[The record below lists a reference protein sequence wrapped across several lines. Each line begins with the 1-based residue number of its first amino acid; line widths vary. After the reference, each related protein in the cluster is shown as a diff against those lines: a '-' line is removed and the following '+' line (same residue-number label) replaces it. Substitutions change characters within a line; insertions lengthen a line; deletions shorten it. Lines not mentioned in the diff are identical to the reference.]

1 MDTTTPAEQV
11 ELPASAIDAR
21 LLRHLFEQGRSTLP
35 TAFVA
40 GVFVAGIFYTLT
52 ASPRCLVWMVT
63 LQATQALRWY
73 WLRENNRIYPPD
85 QYPLGQPE
93 GAWRYALPLAASAVV
108 WGLAPW
114 MLLPMPASTEQSAML
129 TVFMFGMMAGS
140 VPAIAPW
147 PILIPVWLPPLMLGM
162 ATRFA
167 WQGDSM
173 GTILAVSSLLFGGT
187 MMLFARTQHRMHRAT
202 TKAVLQKEALSDLV
216 LSQSMELQRLSQ
228 ERTRF
233 FAAANHD
240 LRQPVHALALLSAT
254 LQRDLQGH
262 ALQPVAERVVQATAA
277 VGHMLNSMLDISR
290 IDAGAVQPRLQPVA
304 VRTLFLRALGIFEAR
319 AESLGLSLR
328 FRGGQYRLHSDE
340 ELLFRVLSNLID
352 NALKYTPA
360 GGVLVTAQRRGAHVR
375 LAVWD
380 TGRGI
385 APEHLPRLCD
395 EFYQVDN
402 PQRDRA
408 RGLGIGL
415 AIVKRLSGLLGAPLG
430 LKSVPGRGSVFW
442 VDVPCASQTE
452 MLPANADTHAPTAP
466 GELAAIA
473 PAQQAA
479 AVSSTAASPQALPRH
494 ILVLDDEAPIGEA
507 LRSWLTPYCAR
518 IHITQRLE
526 QALAIVRTPGLPI
539 DALVVDFRLADAVD
553 GIEAT
558 RLLRQAAGQQIPAL
572 LFTGDTDPERVRM
585 AYRSGLQVL
594 FKPVQPE
601 QMMQALAGL
610 VAGDGQSADSPP
622 ASPSEAAPLPANHA
636 HTVPAH

>member
-11 ELPASAIDAR
+11 ELPAAAIDAR
-21 LLRHLFEQGRSTLP
+21 LLRHLFEQGRATLP

-40 GVFVAGIFYTLT
+40 GVFVACIFYALT
-52 ASPRCLVWMVT
+52 SSPRCLVWMVT

-93 GAWRYALPLAASAVV
+93 GAWRYALPLAGSAVV

-114 MLLPMPASTEQSAML
+114 MLLPMPASTEHSAVL
-129 TVFMFGMMAGS
+129 TVFMFGMMAGA

-147 PILIPVWLPPLMLGM
+147 RTLIPVWLPPLMLGM

-173 GTILAVSSLLFGGT
+173 GIILAVSSLLFGGT

-216 LSQSMELQRLSQ
+216 LSQSLELQRLSQ

-290 IDAGAVQPRLQPVA
+290 IDAGAVHPHWQPVS

-319 AESLGLSLR
+319 AESQGLSLR
-328 FRGGQYRLHSDE
+328 FRGGQHWVQSDE
-340 ELLFRVLSNLID
+340 ELLFRVLCNLID
-352 NALKYTPA
+352 NALKYTPT
-360 GGVLVTAQRRGAHVR
+360 GGVLVTAQRRGAEVR

-415 AIVKRLSGLLGAPLG
+415 AIVKRLSDLLGTPLG

-442 VDVPCASQTE
+442 VDVPCASP
-452 MLPANADTHAPTAP
+452 PAMTDAPTSPA
-466 GELAAIA
+466 A
-473 PAQQAA
+473 PAPAA
-479 AVSSTAASPQALPRH
+479 TVSPLPLPLPRH

-558 RLLRQAAGQQIPAL
+558 RLLRQAAGRQIPAL

-610 VAGDGQSADSPP
+610 VADDGQSADSPP
-622 ASPSEAAPLPANHA
+622 ASLADAVPLPADHA
-636 HTVPAH
+636 HTAPAH

>member
-1 MDTTTPAEQV
+1 MDTTTPSDQV
-11 ELPASAIDAR
+11 ELPAAAIDAR
-21 LLRHLFEQGRSTLP
+21 LLRHLFEQGRATLP

-40 GVFVAGIFYTLT
+40 GVFVAGIFYALT
-52 ASPRCLVWMVT
+52 SSPRCLVWMVT

-73 WLRENNRIYPPD
+73 WLRQNNRIYPPD

-93 GAWRYALPLAASAVV
+93 GAWRYALPLAGSAVV

-114 MLLPMPASTEQSAML
+114 MLLPMPASTEQSAIL

-147 PILIPVWLPPLMLGM
+147 RALIPMWLPPLTLGM

-173 GTILAVSSLLFGGT
+173 GIILAVSSLLFGGT

-290 IDAGAVQPRLQPVA
+290 IDAGAVHPHWQPVS

-319 AESLGLSLR
+319 AESQGLSLR
-328 FRGGQYRLHSDE
+328 FRGGQHWVQSDE
-340 ELLFRVLSNLID
+340 ELLFRVLCNLID

-360 GGVLVTAQRRGAHVR
+360 GGVLVTAQRRGAEVR

-415 AIVKRLSGLLGAPLG
+415 AIVKRLSDLLGTPLG

-442 VDVPCASQTE
+442 VDVPCASP
-452 MLPANADTHAPTAP
+452 PAMTD
-466 GELAAIA
+466 A
-473 PAQQAA
+473 PASPAAQAPA
-479 AVSSTAASPQALPRH
+479 AMVSPLPLPRH

-558 RLLRQAAGQQIPAL
+558 RLLRQAAGHQIPAL

-610 VAGDGQSADSPP
+610 VADDSQSADSPP
-622 ASPSEAAPLPANHA
+622 ASPADAVPLPASHA
-636 HTVPAH
+636 HTDPAH